1 LASVFIAAAGYAIN
15 DYFDVNI
22 DQVNKPTKVVVSN
35 IISRRW
41 VIFWHF
47 FFSLSGIYLTLIA
60 FSFQQYWHIH

>member
-1 LASVFIAAAGYAIN
+1 MMLASVFIAAAGYAIN

-35 IISRRW
+35 IIKRRW

-47 FFSLSGIYLTLIA
+47 FLACLA
-60 FSFQQYWHIH
+60 FT